1 MVLYVWVEIRRG
13 HPVSRANQL
22 DCLVDSAHHGARDR
36 GGGDGRVLRLEISI
50 LSRSG
55 NRF

>member
-50 LSRSG
+50 LSG